1 MSVLSE
7 LKKTKGRL
15 IEREFIFY
23 IGDPF
28 NLLELFQE
36 LFKKYNIYIQKVYK
50 MHVYIQL
57 DGFSH
62 PCKTASHE
70 IVTKRE

>member
-1 MSVLSE
+1 VSVLSE

-28 NLLELFQE
+28 NLLALFKE
-36 LFKKYNIYIQKVYK
+36 LFKEYNIYTESIQNACIYTV
-50 MHVYIQL
+50 
-57 DGFSH
+57 
-62 PCKTASHE
+62 
-70 IVTKRE
+70 